1 LLSAAGHSDISTTA
15 DIYGHRYR
23 RAADD
28 VAAAID
34 TLIARQRAAD
44 AEA

>member
-1 LLSAAGHSDISTTA
+1 MSSVPEPASVPPQDV
-15 DIYGHRYR
+15 YR
-23 RAADD
+23 RDADD

-34 TLIARQRAAD
+34 TLIARGRAAD